1 MLYAAAAVERAMKV
15 QEVICRVLA
24 GTLTWLQGADILGI
38 HTRSLRRWRARYE
51 RDGVLGLHD
60 GRRGQPSRRKAP
72 LAEVQRILRL
82 YRERY
87 GPRDGHP
94 GFNVRHFYHLARR
107 DHGVTL
113 SYTFVK
119 LALREAGLVRK
130 GRTRGR
136 HRRRREPRPCFGE
149 LLHLDGGRHAW
160 LALWPAERQTLIA
173 VLDDATKRLLYAQ
186 LWPGETTAAVM
197 SALWTACP
205 SPSIPTAPGGPS
217 TPPAPAARWLSRGPR
232 NSVAPSRTSEAS
244 KSSYSS
250 QGRRAAASGST
261 APCKAGS
268 STRSVWRASPRWRPP
283 MPTCASS
290 SSPTKTPNSPARRRT
305 RTRPLWRS
313 GPSIWI
319 SSCAIRK
326 SAPAASTMSP
336 YNSASS
342 PAAAPARGS
351 A

>member
-72 LAEVQRILRL
+72 VAEVQRILRL

-107 DHGVTL
+107 DHAVTL
-113 SYTFVK
+113 SYTFVR
-119 LALREAGLVRK
+119 LALHEAGLVRK

-149 LLHLDGGRHAW
+149 LLH
-160 LALWPAERQTLIA
+160 
-173 VLDDATKRLLYAQ
+173 
-186 LWPGETTAAVM
+186 
-197 SALWTACP
+197 
-205 SPSIPTAPGGPS
+205 
-217 TPPAPAARWLSRGPR
+217 
-232 NSVAPSRTSEAS
+232 
-244 KSSYSS
+244 
-250 QGRRAAASGST
+250 ST
-261 APCKAGS
+261 AVAMPGS
-268 STRSVWRASPRWRPP
+268 RS
-283 MPTCASS
+283 
-290 SSPTKTPNSPARRRT
+290 ARRSA
-305 RTRPLWRS
+305 RP
-313 GPSIWI
+313 
-319 SSCAIRK
+319 
-326 SAPAASTMSP
+326 
-336 YNSASS
+336 
-342 PAAAPARGS
+342 
-351 A
+351 

>member
-72 LAEVQRILRL
+72 VAEVKRILRL

-119 LALREAGLVRK
+119 LALHEAR
-130 GRTRGR
+130 
-136 HRRRREPRPCFGE
+136 PRPQGAHPGPPSAAPRAARVF
-149 LLHLDGGRHAW
+149 RRTPAPRW
-160 LALWPAERQTLIA
+160 QPPSLAR
-173 VLDDATKRLLYAQ
+173 
-186 LWPGETTAAVM
+186 
-197 SALWTACP
+197 AL
-205 SPSIPTAPGGPS
+205 PGG
-217 TPPAPAARWLSRGPR
+217 APDPHRYPR
-232 NSVAPSRTSEAS
+232 
-244 KSSYSS
+244 
-250 QGRRAAASGST
+250 
-261 APCKAGS
+261 
-268 STRSVWRASPRWRPP
+268 
-283 MPTCASS
+283 
-290 SSPTKTPNSPARRRT
+290 
-305 RTRPLWRS
+305 
-313 GPSIWI
+313 
-319 SSCAIRK
+319 
-326 SAPAASTMSP
+326 
-336 YNSASS
+336 
-342 PAAAPARGS
+342 
-351 A
+351 

>member
-1 MLYAAAAVERAMKV
+1 MLYAAVAVERAMKV

-51 RDGVLGLHD
+51 RDGVLGLYD

-72 LAEVQRILRL
+72 IAEVQRILRL

-119 LALREAGLVRK
+119 LALHEAGLVRR

-149 LLHLDGGRHAW
+149 LLHLDGSRHAW
-160 LALWPAERQTLIA
+160 LALCPTERQTLIA

-197 SALWTACP
+197 SALQTVFQTYGLPIALYTDRAGWAFYTP
-205 SPSIPTAPGGPS
+205 SAGGKVD
-217 TPPAPAARWLSRGPR
+217 LSRPTQLGRALTRLGIEHIP
-232 NSVAPSRTSEAS
+232 
-244 KSSYSS
+244 SYSP
-250 QGRRAAASGST
+250 QGSGPGRAAQSH
-261 APCKAGS
+261 
-268 STRSVWRASPRWRPP
+268 
-283 MPTCASS
+283 
-290 SSPTKTPNSPARRRT
+290 PARPAHQRAPRGGHHHGRGRQRLPARTLHRRL
-305 RTRPLWRS
+305 RHPVHLPAVGPGPGLCGARGRRS
-313 GPSIWI
+313 GPDPLS
-319 SSCAIRK
+319 
-326 SAPAASTMSP
+326 
-336 YNSASS
+336 
-342 PAAAPARGS
+342 
-351 A
+351 